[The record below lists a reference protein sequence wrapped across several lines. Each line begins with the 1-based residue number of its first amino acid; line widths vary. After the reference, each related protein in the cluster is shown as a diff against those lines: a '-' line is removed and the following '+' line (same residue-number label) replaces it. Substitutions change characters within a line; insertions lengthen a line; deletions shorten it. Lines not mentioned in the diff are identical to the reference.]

1 MRLLDARRSRSREGG
16 ASFSLSHRVFRA
28 VWTVAWLVFASWT
41 PPPMHRWRIF
51 LLRIFGGKVHWT
63 AHVYSSAS
71 IWYPPHL
78 TMEENSCLGS
88 DSRCYCMAP
97 ILIKKDAVVSQ
108 GAHLCA
114 GSHDIQDSHFQLI
127 VKPIS
132 LGVGSWVAA
141 EAFVGPGVTVG
152 DRAVVG
158 ARSVLFKDAISDS
171 VYIGNPA
178 AFLKKRRLR

>member
-1 MRLLDARRSRSREGG
+1 
-16 ASFSLSHRVFRA
+16 
-28 VWTVAWLVFASWT
+28 
-41 PPPMHRWRIF
+41 
-51 LLRIFGGKVHWT
+51 
-63 AHVYSSAS
+63 
-71 IWYPPHL
+71 
-78 TMEENSCLGS
+78 
-88 DSRCYCMAP
+88 MAP